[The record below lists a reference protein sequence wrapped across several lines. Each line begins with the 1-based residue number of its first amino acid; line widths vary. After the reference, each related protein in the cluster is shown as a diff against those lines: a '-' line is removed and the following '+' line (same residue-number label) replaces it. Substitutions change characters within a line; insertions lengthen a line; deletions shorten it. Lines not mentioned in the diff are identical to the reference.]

1 MSAMEPEDW
10 NQRYEQSELVWG
22 AAANRVLVSE
32 VGTRV
37 PGRALDLGC
46 GEGRNA
52 VWLASQGWTVT
63 GVDFS
68 EVGLEKARRLA
79 EALGVPVEW
88 ELADL
93 RTSTPAAGTYDL
105 VLVLYLHLPA
115 DERRSVHAAAAAA
128 LRAGG
133 AILVVGHDE
142 SNLADGYGGP
152 QDPSI
157 LFTPEDVVDDLAGLS
172 VVKAERVVRPVS
184 TDNGERS
191 AIDALVLAM
200 RS

>member
-1 MSAMEPEDW
+1 MGPEDW

-22 AAANRVLVSE
+22 AAANRALVSE
-32 VGTRV
+32 VGTLV

-79 EALGVPVEW
+79 EAQGVPVEW
-88 ELADL
+88 KLAAL
-93 RTSTPAAGTYDL
+93 RTYTPAAATYDL
-105 VLVLYLHLPA
+105 VVMLYLHLPA
-115 DERRSVHAAAAAA
+115 EDRRSVHAEAAAA

-133 AILVVGHDE
+133 AILVLGHDE
-142 SNLADGYGGP
+142 SNLTDGYGGP

-157 LFTPEDVVDDLAGLS
+157 LFTPEDVVDDLVGLS
-172 VVKAERVVRPVS
+172 VVKAERVIRSVS
-184 TDNGERS
+184 TDAGERS
-191 AIDALVLAM
+191 AIDALVLAV